1 MKKDFPLLLLRLT
14 FGGLMF
20 WNHGLGKIAKID
32 NAIILFPDPL
42 GVGAE
47 FSLYLAIFAEVIC
60 AVFIVLGLL
69 TRWAAIPLVFAMGVA
84 AFSVHLNDS
93 LANKEHSLLFLTAFL
108 AILILGAGKFSLDQL
123 LRPRAKF

>member
-1 MKKDFPLLLLRLT
+1 
-14 FGGLMF
+14 
-20 WNHGLGKIAKID
+20 
-32 NAIILFPDPL
+32 
-42 GVGAE
+42 VGAE